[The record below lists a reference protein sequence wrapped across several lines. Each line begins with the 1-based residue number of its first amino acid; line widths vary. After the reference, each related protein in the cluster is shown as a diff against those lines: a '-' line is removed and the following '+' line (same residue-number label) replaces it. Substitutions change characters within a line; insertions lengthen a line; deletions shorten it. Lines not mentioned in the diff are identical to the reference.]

1 MFRRVSMPGGPPG
14 ALYLHSMPGFR
25 EPFADAR
32 DALVSHD
39 VRRVVCLTDLAEIGR
54 YSRDYLTA
62 VRRNRLP
69 CEWVAFPIVD
79 MQPASDRGAYLA
91 LVRDIADGL
100 RAGENVLVHCAYGVG
115 RTGTLAACVLVAL
128 GCTVD
133 QATTLIRMAGSN
145 PETASQRDLVG
156 WVAEALRVV

>member
-1 MFRRVSMPGGPPG
+1 MFRRVAIPGAPPG

-32 DALVSHD
+32 DALASHA
-39 VRRVVCLTDLAEIGR
+39 VRCMVCLTDLDEVGR
-54 YSRDYLTA
+54 YSREYLSA
-62 VRRNRLP
+62 IRRHRLP
-69 CEWVAFPIVD
+69 CEWVPFPIAD
-79 MQPASDRGAYLA
+79 MQPAGDRGAFLA
-91 LVRDIADGL
+91 LVRDIAARL
-100 RAGENVLVHCAYGVG
+100 RAGDNVLIHCAYGIG

-128 GCTVD
+128 GCTAD

-145 PETASQRDLVG
+145 PETASQGKLVD